1 MKSLFKLLIFT
12 LILGLSS
19 GLTAQTELSKADRKK
34 ASASLKSTYS
44 ALAKSVKGLSDE
56 QLNFK
61 ADAESWSIAEC
72 VEHLAI
78 SEKTLTGLVQ
88 KTLEGEADPSQREMV
103 KLSDEDILAFIQDRS
118 TKIKTQSNLEPKN
131 SYESYTA
138 AMADL
143 KAERKKNIKY
153 VKKTGDDLRNHFF
166 DFPFGKVDSYQII
179 IFMSGHTVR
188 HTKQIEEVLANEAFP
203 AG

>member
-1 MKSLFKLLIFT
+1 MKIVLKLFVLT
-12 LILGLSS
+12 LILGLSTN
-19 GLTAQTELSKADRKK
+19 LVAQTGLDKAERKK
-34 ASASLKSTYS
+34 ASTSLKSTY
-44 ALAKSVKGLSDE
+44 ATLLQSVKGLSDE

-61 ADAESWSIAEC
+61 ADPESWSVAEC

-78 SEKTLTGLVQ
+78 SEKAIFGIVQQTLQ
-88 KTLEGEADPSQREMV
+88 AEADPSQREMV
-103 KLSDEDILAFIQDRS
+103 KLSDDDILAFIQDRS
-118 TKIKTQSNLEPKN
+118 TKIKTQPNLEPKN
-131 SYESYTA
+131 SYGSYSA

-153 VKKTGDDLRNHFF
+153 VKKTSDDLRNHFF

-179 IFMSGHTVR
+179 LFMSGHTSR
-188 HTKQIEEVLANEAFP
+188 HTKQIEEVMANEGFP

>member
-1 MKSLFKLLIFT
+1 MKSLLKLF
-12 LILGLSS
+12 ILLVSVGLTG
-19 GLTAQTELSKADRKK
+19 GLTAQTELDKADRKK
-34 ASASLKSTYS
+34 ASASLKGTYS

-61 ADAESWSIAEC
+61 PDAESWSIAEC

-88 KTLEGEADPSQREMV
+88 QTLEGEADPSQREMV

-131 SYESYTA
+131 SYGSYA
-138 AMADL
+138 AALADL

-153 VKKTGDDLRNHFF
+153 VKKTSDDLRNHFF

-179 IFMSGHTVR
+179 LFMSGHTVR
-188 HTKQIEEVLANEAFP
+188 HTKQIEEVMAHENFP